1 MNFKGLSD
9 KRLVL
14 VAVQRGSGGPSMYR
28 LAYGKVLPNGK
39 TIIKASLRSDMAS
52 KLGIQRGEGIR

>member
-1 MNFKGLSD
+1 MKN
-9 KRLVL
+9 RLVM
-14 VAVQRGSGGPSMYR
+14 VTVQRGSGGPSMYR